1 MAQSVV
7 GPGTRVTLH
16 FSLSLGDG
24 TEVDSTFDSEPA
36 TFEFGDGNLPENFE
50 ALLVGLAV
58 GVRQSFEVP
67 PEKAFGQRNPN
78 NVQSFRKDQFAEDLA
93 LEPGSVISFADARKA
108 ELPGIIHSIEGDTV
122 VVDFN
127 HPLAGETLRFDVAIL
142 DVQPVE

>member
-1 MAQSVV
+1 MAQQVV

-24 TEVDSTFDSEPA
+24 REVDSTFNDEPA

-58 GVRQSFEVP
+58 GVRQAFEVP

-93 LEPGSVISFADARKA
+93 LEPGAVISFADARKA
-108 ELPGIIHSIEGDTV
+108 ELPGIIQSVEGDAV
-122 VVDFN
+122 LVDFN